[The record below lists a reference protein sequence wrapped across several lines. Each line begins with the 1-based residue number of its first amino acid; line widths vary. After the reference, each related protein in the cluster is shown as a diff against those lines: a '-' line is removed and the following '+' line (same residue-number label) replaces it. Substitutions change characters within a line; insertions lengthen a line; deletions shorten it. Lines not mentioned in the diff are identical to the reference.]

1 MVCTEYAGD
10 CDVCMQIYTES
21 SLGYRADCIEI
32 LTMVLIVL

>member
-10 CDVCMQIYTES
+10 CEGRMQICLES

-32 LTMVLIVL
+32 LTMILIVL

>member
-10 CDVCMQIYTES
+10 FEGRMQICLES

-32 LTMVLIVL
+32 LTM

>member
-10 CDVCMQIYTES
+10 FEECMQINLES

-32 LTMVLIVL
+32 LTI